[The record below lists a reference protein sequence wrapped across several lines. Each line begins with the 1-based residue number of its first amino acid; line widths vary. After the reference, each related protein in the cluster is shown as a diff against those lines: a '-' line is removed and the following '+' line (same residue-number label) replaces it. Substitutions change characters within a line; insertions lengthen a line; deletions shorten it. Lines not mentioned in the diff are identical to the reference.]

1 MRIIE
6 QPGRIGTM
14 KKRFEGKV
22 ALVTGAARG
31 IGAAITEQ
39 LADLVAFGRPAL
51 RLPKSTGKPSTGRD
65 HAAITDYP
73 AHPSGGG
80 RRSEVN

>member
-1 MRIIE
+1 
-6 QPGRIGTM
+6 M
-14 KKRFEGKV
+14 KKLEGKV
-22 ALVTGAARG
+22 VLVTGAARG

-65 HAAITDYP
+65 HAAITTIRL
-73 AHPSGGG
+73 SVG
-80 RRSEVN
+80 RRAAGE